1 MYSECER
8 TTCAIVDELIDHD
21 GEYVC
26 GGCAEERHDTATTI
40 TQEITDMLAMITL
53 AGTII
58 A

>member
-8 TTCAIVDELIDHD
+8 TICTIVGELIDHD

-26 GGCAEERHDTATTI
+26 GGCAEESYVTATTI
-40 TQEITDMLAMITL
+40 TQEITNMLAMITL
-53 AGTII
+53 AGAII

>member
-8 TTCAIVDELIDHD
+8 TTCAIVDELIDRD

-26 GGCAEERHDTATTI
+26 GDCAEERHDTATTM
-40 TQEITDMLAMITL
+40 TQEITNMLAMITL
-53 AGTII
+53 AGAII